1 MVGSEVG
8 HVGERLRV
16 QSDIRYDPGVVNKK
30 TDSNNIDFVWIST
43 TNHLRASFM
52 ALIKKEFKLRGW
64 DARDPVTGTVLAT
77 RNKISKLKCSLLG
90 GVKVTILKNSL
101 NRVAEKRD
109 KFLFPMDFFLLC
121 ILHMEN

>member
-1 MVGSEVG
+1 MVGSEVD
-8 HVGERLRV
+8 HVEERLRV

-77 RNKISKLKCSLLG
+77 RNKISKLKCSLLDSWMG
-90 GVKVTILKNSL
+90 YVIKLQEPSSSPETRYQS
-101 NRVAEKRD
+101 
-109 KFLFPMDFFLLC
+109 
-121 ILHMEN
+121 